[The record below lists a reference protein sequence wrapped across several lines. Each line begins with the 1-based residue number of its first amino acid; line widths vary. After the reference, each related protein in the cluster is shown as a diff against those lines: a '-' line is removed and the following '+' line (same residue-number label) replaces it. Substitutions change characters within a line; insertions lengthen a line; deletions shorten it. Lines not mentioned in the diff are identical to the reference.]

1 MAGARVPASPHSVIG
16 PLQLGMPLGI
26 GLNEKHILVE
36 MDASGSASED
46 GSLALGDQITSVDG
60 VELSEETTFI
70 DALDRNAATHTLVA
84 VRLALTVGQEWHW
97 VKKTTQLALP
107 MGIGLDANNLVSP
120 ITQTRSASGSRLAR
134 MVTLTRCLARILILT
149 PGERNHGGRQCDQG
163 RHAPCG
169 APPRTLVPQTLSP
182 PHALTPLAG
191 RLSLCGVDGGS
202 QGDQVVEVDGV
213 DLRQGRASFLES
225 LDQARSLS
233 SACVLAS
240 PLPPPLP
247 PPLPRPRPTAPLD
260 HPLAPLDHPPT
271 LGSHAGACG
280 RSRDSSTP

>member
-1 MAGARVPASPHSVIG
+1 MGPARVPASPHSVIG

-36 MDASGSASED
+36 MDALGSASED

-60 VELSEETTFI
+60 IELSEETTFI

-134 MVTLTRCLARILILT
+134 MLTLTRCLARILILT

-163 RHAPCG
+163 RHAPRG

-182 PHALTPLAG
+182 PHALTPSRG
-191 RLSLCGVDGGS
+191 GVGWMGLSITEENK
-202 QGDQVVEVDGV
+202 Q
-213 DLRQGRASFLES
+213 
-225 LDQARSLS
+225 
-233 SACVLAS
+233 
-240 PLPPPLP
+240 
-247 PPLPRPRPTAPLD
+247 
-260 HPLAPLDHPPT
+260 T
-271 LGSHAGACG
+271 LKH
-280 RSRDSSTP
+280 